1 MKKSLVFVFAL
12 ALLAVGANLS
22 AEHHEGTWSGEIL
35 DLACY
40 VAQDAHGADH
50 AACAESCVKGG
61 QPMGLKTDDGTV
73 VLLAA
78 SHQDGA
84 PYAALKD
91 LAGKRA
97 EVTGQLAER
106 DGMKV
111 VTVTGSK
118 AAS

>member
-1 MKKSLVFVFAL
+1 MKKTLILTCLVAL
-12 ALLAVGANLS
+12 AAIGAQVS
-22 AEHHEGTWSGEIL
+22 ADHHEGTWTGEIL

-50 AACAESCVKGG
+50 AGCAESCVKGG
-61 QPMGLKTDDGTV
+61 QPMGLKTDDGVV

-78 SHQDGA
+78 NHKDGA

-91 LAGKRA
+91 LAGKKA
-97 EVTGQLAER
+97 VVSGQLAER